1 MDALFEGVF
10 KKLISPDFGKNLG
23 GEFPLYIQPFPAEC
37 QGEIDGQV
45 KRLSNRLT
53 KKNFSCATINLYT
66 LCMEIL
72 EAEGILETLLEEEK
86 NIEKEDIHSTLDSVL
101 DVKSVIIPRI
111 KRVIE
116 SEAPDFLFI
125 DGVGNVFPFI
135 RSHSILNNI
144 DELSQS
150 SNIILFFPGEY
161 DNLQLRL
168 FGKIFDEN
176 YYRGHNLNDIN

>member
-1 MDALFEGVF
+1 MDALFEGAY

-37 QGEIDGQV
+37 QGEMEGQV

-53 KKNFSCATINLYT
+53 KKSLSCAIINLYT

-111 KRVIE
+111 KSEIE
-116 SEAPDFLFI
+116 SETPDFVFI
-125 DGVGNVFPFI
+125 TGVGSVYPFI

-144 DELSQS
+144 DELSKDCK
-150 SNIILFFPGEY
+150 IVLFFPGEY
-161 DNLQLRL
+161 DNLQLKL
-168 FGKIFDEN
+168 FGRIFDEN
-176 YYRGHNLNDIN
+176 YYRGHNLNDIK